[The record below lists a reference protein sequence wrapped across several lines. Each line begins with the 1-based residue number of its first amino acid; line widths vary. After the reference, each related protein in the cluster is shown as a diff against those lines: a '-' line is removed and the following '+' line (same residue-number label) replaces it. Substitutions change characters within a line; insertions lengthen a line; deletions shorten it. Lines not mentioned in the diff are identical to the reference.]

1 MSNQNTLTLINPQ
14 TDNLVFK
21 IFTFENNSL
30 LDHILRNNYYSLIW
44 IYQDDGKFKAD
55 FSEYSLSNNYLLSFS
70 PYPTIHANA

>member
-30 LDHILRNNYYSLIW
+30 LD
-44 IYQDDGKFKAD
+44 
-55 FSEYSLSNNYLLSFS
+55 
-70 PYPTIHANA
+70 